1 MNYLSNSPTARSRP
15 RRNTSSHGRHRAH
28 LGCPGAANADGYS
41 NPDQARA
48 ECEKRGKAGSQAELK
63 KCCEGLILVADT
75 KQQKKLEARCAAPK
89 AATRPSQGSAP
100 ASQVLKVS

>member
-1 MNYLSNSPTARSRP
+1 MNFSNYP
-15 RRNTSSHGRHRAH
+15 RLDHGRAVI
-28 LGCPGAANADGYS
+28 LQAMAAIALTLAAPGAANADGYS

-75 KQQKKLEARCAAPK
+75 KQQKKLEAQCAAPK